1 MSCENE
7 AVAGGMENEE
17 TNISQKIFRAIAE
30 VFQAAQST
38 YAGHRRHTAVLNKIY
53 AKCIDQGL
61 HESFNLYFNK
71 MVAKV
76 LPLKK
81 QETHG
86 DRVIRLVASFISSNE
101 AALRKQREAGGVDER
116 LEQIFGSFV
125 DQLIRFILR
134 GAESRDKN
142 VRYRVTQLL
151 AVVMDSMG
159 EIDEELY
166 ELIIWSMQ
174 KRVYDKEPNVRVQA
188 IFCLTKL
195 QDDDVGVADGAVD
208 VATQKMMSIIQN
220 DPSAEVRRA
229 AMLNLVDTGTTR
241 NLILERARDVS
252 GVTRRLV
259 YTRILKPMGID
270 IFRKLDSGVLERL
283 LQWGLED
290 RDQTVRQAC
299 GKLIAFDWL
308 NAIDGDIISLLD
320 KLDVTQ
326 SNLAEKVLEAI
337 FEFRRDVITTLKFP
351 TEVWDNFTITTAF
364 LMRCYYSYAVKNQM
378 NDIIEEN
385 FPDAAVLSK
394 YLKKYVEMR
403 YTDSSL
409 SDTDRRYLDFIIEQL
424 LRISCEYD
432 FSDEVGRRD
441 MLNLVRNLLF
451 TNRPTEALIN
461 IGLMVLKVLSIN
473 EKDFITMSVEI
484 ITDIRDEDIER
495 QEHADTNRSA
505 QNGPDQDDDAED
517 ERALESFH
525 EAVDNLVHGNDTG
538 SGVHRAEMEERQ
550 PVPET
555 LTLCLTLAR
564 YMLELVENPL
574 SHNIMIS
581 SLIDTLITP
590 AVRNTQGDIRE
601 LGVRCLGLCCLLD
614 VDLAAESMYILG
626 MCVSKGNASLKYMAL
641 QTIVDIFL
649 VHGCK
654 VVDGEGK
661 VDSISLHKIF
671 YKILKN
677 TDLPECQALAAE
689 GLCKLFLSDVFTDD
703 DLFETLVLSYF
714 SPANSNNEALIQSFA
729 FCLPVYSYS
738 HSTHQHRMARV
749 ASDVFLRLSLLWDEL
764 QNSSTKNNTSKERM
778 LKPNA
783 ILQQLIDWTDPNK
796 LVREDEETIAK
807 AEYQLDF
814 FLDLLKSYYR
824 FERRDVKKML
834 VTNLSRFKI
843 TKNHTSLKIKEV
855 VENLQDILDNDTVD
869 KTCRTCLL
877 GLIEDYKSL
886 VEEIDENMTD
896 RSQHQDN
903 DTSVESHLD
912 SESDD
917 EDMEVATPSEDENID
932 IDSSCVSHHTLQKDV
947 LNNGNDTSGETVT
960 GHGSSSAT
968 VDGSETHESIPRKRN
983 RLEEEE
989 N

>member
-1 MSCENE
+1 MSCENG
-7 AVAGGMENEE
+7 VAAGAMVSEE
-17 TNISQKIFRAIAE
+17 TDISQKIFRAIAE

-53 AKCIDQGL
+53 AKCIDQEL
-61 HESFNLYFNK
+61 HESFNHYFNK

-81 QETHG
+81 QEVHG

-101 AALRKQREAGGVDER
+101 AALRKQRDAGGVDER

-195 QDDDVGVADGAVD
+195 QDDDVGIADGAVD
-208 VATQKMMSIIQN
+208 VATRKMMSTIQN

-229 AMLNLVDTGTTR
+229 AMLNLVDTKATR
-241 NLILERARDVS
+241 KLILERARDVS

-259 YTRILKPMGID
+259 YTRILKPMGIN
-270 IFRKLDSGVLERL
+270 IFSRLDSGVLEQL

-320 KLDVTQ
+320 KLDVTR

-351 TEVWDNFTITTAF
+351 SEVWDNFTITTAF

-378 NDIIEEN
+378 NEIIEEN

-394 YLKKYVEMR
+394 YLKKYIEMR
-403 YTDSSL
+403 YTDASL
-409 SDTDRRYLDFIIEQL
+409 SDADRRYLDFIIEQL

-495 QEHADTNRSA
+495 QEHADTNRNS
-505 QNGPDQDDDAED
+505 QNDRDQDEDVED

-525 EAVDNLVHGNDTG
+525 EAVDNLVHGHENMG
-538 SGVHRAEMEERQ
+538 SGVTRAVMEERQ
-550 PVPET
+550 PTPET
-555 LTLCLTLAR
+555 LILCLTLAR

-626 MCVSKGNASLKYMAL
+626 MCVSKGNSSLKYIAL

-654 VVDGEGK
+654 VVDGEGR

-729 FCLPVYSYS
+729 FCLPVYCYS
-738 HSTHQHRMARV
+738 HSSHQHRMARV
-749 ASDVFLRLSLLWDEL
+749 ASDVFLRLSILWDEL
-764 QNSSTKNNTSKERM
+764 QNSSVKNNPRKESM

-807 AEYQLDF
+807 TEYQLDF
-814 FLDLLKSYYR
+814 FLDILNSYYR

-834 VTNLSRFKI
+834 VTNLSRFKV
-843 TKNHTSLKIKEV
+843 TKKHTSVKIQEV
-855 VENLQDILDNDTVD
+855 IENLQDILDNDTAD

-877 GLIEDYKSL
+877 GLIEEYKSL

-896 RSQHQDN
+896 RSQHPDN
-903 DTSVESHLD
+903 DTSVASHMD
-912 SESDD
+912 SELID
-917 EDMEVATPSEDENID
+917 EDMEVATPSESENID
-932 IDSSCVSHHTLQKDV
+932 AASFYTSHTIHKESPNT
-947 LNNGNDTSGETVT
+947 GNDTSGETVT
-960 GHGSSSAT
+960 GNETSSMIADDSQIH
-968 VDGSETHESIPRKRN
+968 DSIPRKRN
-983 RLEEEE
+983 RIEEEAD
-989 N
+989 